1 MAKIGEW
8 ETLCEYLGVQ
18 KAILNNLRDMNT
30 ENTAKKHKCLEAYID
45 TGKACWETVVEIITE
60 YPFYRKKLAE
70 EIANMH
76 CYSKDEL

>member
-1 MAKIGEW
+1 
-8 ETLCEYLGVQ
+8 
-18 KAILNNLRDMNT
+18 MNT
-30 ENTAKKHKCLEAYID
+30 GNTTKKHKCLEAYID
-45 TGKACWETVVEIITE
+45 TGKACWETVVKIITE